1 MMENFENLKLKLIQT
16 INECTDRDF
25 IFNLWNVVQ
34 NNKNT
39 DVVRE
44 PSAIYGEEKPM
55 TEEEVEEYFREE
67 KVVLPPEIL
76 EILKLS
82 EEDIKAGRTYTNEEV
97 QEYFDEWLKN

>member
-1 MMENFENLKLKLIQT
+1 MMGNLENLKFKLIRA
-16 INECTDRDF
+16 IHESTDKDF
-25 IFNLWNVVQ
+25 IFNLWNIVQ

-39 DVVRE
+39 DIVRE
-44 PSAIYGEEKPM
+44 PSAIYGKEKPM
-55 TEEEVEEYFREE
+55 TEEEVEEYFKEE

-82 EEDIKAGRTYTNEEV
+82 EEDIKGGRTYNNEEV